1 MPLPQVTMTGNLTAD
16 PELRFTPSGD
26 AVASFTVACN
36 GRYQDRQTQEWK
48 DGDSIFVRC
57 SVWRMAA
64 ENLAES
70 GLARGHS
77 VVVTGELFQR
87 EYETREG
94 EKRRSLECKVR
105 TVAAA
110 ITGYQTTKGMKRIQ
124 SGGGQWDGGQGEAP
138 PPTDDPWGRAP
149 SESSQAAA
157 SGGFPD
163 EPPF

>member
-1 MPLPQVTMTGNLTAD
+1 MPLPQITMTGNLTAD

-36 GRYQDRQTQEWK
+36 ERYQDKNTQEWK

-57 SVWRMAA
+57 SVWRKQA

-70 GLARGHS
+70 GLQRGQS
-77 VVVTGELFQR
+77 VVVVGTLFQR

-105 TVAAA
+105 SVAAA
-110 ITGYQTTKGMKRIQ
+110 ITGYQTTRGIQ
-124 SGGGQWDGGQGEAP
+124 KTSTGGATWDGGQGDAP
-138 PPTDDPWGRAP
+138 PPGDDPWGSAP
-149 SESSQAAA
+149 S
-157 SGGFPD
+157 SGGQQGGFSD